1 MLMITV
7 TQKHIDEAT
16 ERVHKNFMAVYRNC
30 VVALAIGDHFNDGSE
45 VITGH
50 GCTGVVHPDGTNEG
64 YVHGKLVRDLIKNF
78 DEEKPVEPGDYPIYT
93 NYDELLRHE
102 RS

>member
-16 ERVHKNFMAVYRNC
+16 ERVHKNFMTVCRNC
-30 VVALAIGDHFNDGSE
+30 VMALAIGDHFNDGSE
-45 VITGH
+45 VLTG
-50 GCTGVVHPDGTNEG
+50 GGSTDVEHPDGSRE
-64 YVHGKLVRDLIKNF
+64 YFIHGRLVRNLIKNF
-78 DEEKPVEPGDYPIYT
+78 DEAKPVQPGDYPIYT
-93 NYDELLRHE
+93 NHDELLRHE

>member
-16 ERVHKNFMAVYRNC
+16 ERVHKNSMGVCRNC
-30 VVALAIGDHFNDGSE
+30 VMALAIGDHFNDGSE
-45 VITGH
+45 VFTG
-50 GCTGVVHPDGTNEG
+50 GGSTDVEHPDGSREI
-64 YVHGKLVRDLIKNF
+64 YVHGELVRDLIKNF
-78 DEEKPVEPGDYPIYT
+78 DKAKPVQPGDYPIYT